1 MNKTDAKKRIAEL
14 TELLK
19 YHNARYYEDDSPEI
33 SDYEYDM
40 LGRELRALEAEFPE
54 LLSSDSP
61 TQRVGGAADRLF
73 TPVKHAVKMESLLD
87 AFSFEELE
95 AFDKRVYDAVGNTA
109 YSVEPKIDGLSV
121 SLEYENGK
129 FVRGSTRGDG
139 TVGEDITANALQIKS
154 IPKIPF

>member
-61 TQRVGGAADRLF
+61 TR
-73 TPVKHAVKMESLLD
+73 
-87 AFSFEELE
+87 
-95 AFDKRVYDAVGNTA
+95 
-109 YSVEPKIDGLSV
+109 
-121 SLEYENGK
+121 
-129 FVRGSTRGDG
+129 
-139 TVGEDITANALQIKS
+139 
-154 IPKIPF
+154 